1 MGFVQLSRIF
11 PLNSSWTTQTI
22 AGPNLPVAQQQIF
35 LASLIFASFYHGGP
49 VCADDASDNMAGS
62 FSTKKMARKHTAIL
76 TSVQYRT
83 AQPLLCNPEAVYVP
97 SYCHGADNQ
106 CSIDK
111 SHDPCYNQI

>member
-62 FSTKKMARKHTAIL
+62 FSTKKWRGNIQPFSRQYSIALHSL
-76 TSVQYRT
+76 CSVIQRRCMFHRIVMVLIISV
-83 AQPLLCNPEAVYVP
+83 A
-97 SYCHGADNQ
+97 
-106 CSIDK
+106 
-111 SHDPCYNQI
+111 